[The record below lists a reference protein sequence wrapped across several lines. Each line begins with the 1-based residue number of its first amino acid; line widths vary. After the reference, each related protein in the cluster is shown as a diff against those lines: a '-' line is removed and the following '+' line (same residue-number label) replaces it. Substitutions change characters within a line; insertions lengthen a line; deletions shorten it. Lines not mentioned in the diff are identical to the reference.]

1 MELSN
6 LIDRELVGS
15 IKLGVALLG
24 GALLLADLWLRR
36 AGRPQLLQRLRDGL
50 LAAAGLAAALCWW
63 DLGRFHFGR
72 DLPNPRGV
80 NFTDSFH
87 YYMGP
92 KYFRELGYTGLYE
105 CSATAEVELG
115 SGAEVARRSYRD
127 LATNEYLTGRSLLR
141 DPERCKRRFEPKRW
155 QTFVHDVDFFRRRLP
170 GWKTT
175 MQDWGY
181 NATPVWN
188 LAGSLLTGDAPV
200 SERRLGLLTLL
211 DVPCLLAMWA
221 CVAWAFGWRTLCV
234 GLVFWG
240 TNQWSDYNWTGGSI
254 LRQQWLVASVIGLCL
269 LQKQKLVAAG
279 ATITYAALLSI
290 FPGFLAV
297 GVGLKA
303 IADGWQKR
311 RFALSREHQRLL
323 LGALLALAVLVPPS
337 AYVAGGLDAWLAF
350 VANSRADS
358 QPAPND
364 MGLPTLLSYDDD
376 TLRLRMLGADAEPV
390 RSWSEARQQTLAER
404 RPWQVALLGGLL
416 VLVTAAARRQPDW
429 VVAILGLGF
438 VVFGF
443 QLSNYYYVLLL
454 PFALLWPRHR
464 SVGIGLIATALASH
478 WLRER
483 WLDDEEFYTRS
494 SAVAVLFVI
503 YAAAVV
509 RFART
514 PQAQAAAPQTP
525 A

>member
-1 MELSN
+1 M
-6 LIDRELVGS
+6 
-15 IKLGVALLG
+15 
-24 GALLLADLWLRR
+24 
-36 AGRPQLLQRLRDGL
+36 
-50 LAAAGLAAALCWW
+50 
-63 DLGRFHFGR
+63 
-72 DLPNPRGV
+72 
-80 NFTDSFH
+80 
-87 YYMGP
+87 
-92 KYFRELGYTGLYE
+92 
-105 CSATAEVELG
+105 
-115 SGAEVARRSYRD
+115 
-127 LATNEYLTGRSLLR
+127 
-141 DPERCKRRFEPKRW
+141 
-155 QTFVHDVDFFRRRLP
+155 
-170 GWKTT
+170 
-175 MQDWGY
+175 
-181 NATPVWN
+181 
-188 LAGSLLTGDAPV
+188 
-200 SERRLGLLTLL
+200 
-211 DVPCLLAMWA
+211 
-221 CVAWAFGWRTLCV
+221 

-290 FPGFLAV
+290 FPGFLAL

-311 RFALSREHQRLL
+311 RFALSQEHQRLM

-404 RPWQVALLGGLL
+404 RPWQVALIGGLL
-416 VLVTAAARRQPDW
+416 VLVTAAARRQPEW
-429 VVAILGLGF
+429 VLAILGLGF

-494 SAVAVLFVI
+494 SAVAVGFVV

-514 PQAQAAAPQTP
+514 PPAQAAAPQTP